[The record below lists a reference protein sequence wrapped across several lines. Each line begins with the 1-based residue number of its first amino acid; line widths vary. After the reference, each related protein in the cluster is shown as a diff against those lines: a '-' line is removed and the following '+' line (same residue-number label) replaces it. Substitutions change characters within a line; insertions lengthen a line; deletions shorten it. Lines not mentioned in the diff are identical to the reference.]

1 MPTRWW
7 IPLEGA
13 RPEQV
18 KLEHVHAAVS
28 RWFDR
33 TAEHHAAGVKP
44 YAISPLARGED
55 GGVGFE
61 VSTLTAAAERLLDIA
76 TAPPATV
83 RLGSDQAV
91 VGRPYR
97 VVNESWESLATPGG
111 HDTWE
116 LEFITP
122 VTFRRGNRA
131 SPLPVAGAVLRGLVT
146 SWNALSGLPERNLT
160 RQHSDDVWVSD
171 IQGASQRMTLSGL
184 RLSGFAG
191 RVVYRCDVPDT
202 RDLVDALFRLAP
214 YAGVG
219 SAKAKGLGVTRLH
232 PAQRRARRAG

>member
-1 MPTRWW
+1 MPSRWW
-7 IPLEGA
+7 VPLEGA
-13 RPEQV
+13 RPDQV

-33 TAEHHAAGVKP
+33 TEQHHAAGVKP

-55 GGVGFE
+55 RRVGFE
-61 VSTLTAAAERLLDIA
+61 VSTLTAAAEKLLDIA
-76 TAPPATV
+76 TEPPATV
-83 RLGSDQAV
+83 RLGIDRAL
-91 VGRPYR
+91 VGRPTR
-97 VVNESWESLATPGG
+97 IADESWESLAEPSGA
-111 HDTWE
+111 DSWD
-116 LEFITP
+116 LEFVTP

-146 SWNALSGLPERNLT
+146 SWNALSGLPERELT
-160 RQHSDDVWVSD
+160 RQQSDDVWVSD

-184 RLSGFAG
+184 RLSAFAG
-191 RVVYRCDVPDT
+191 RVVYRCDVPAT

-232 PAQRRARRAG
+232 SNRHRARRTG

>member
-7 IPLEGA
+7 VPLDGV

-33 TAEHHAAGVKP
+33 KAEHHAAGVKP
-44 YAISPLARGED
+44 YAISPLARDED
-55 GGVGFE
+55 GRAGFE
-61 VSTLTAAAERLLDIA
+61 VSTLTDTAAHLLDVA

-91 VGRPYR
+91 IGRPYR
-97 VVNESWESLATPGG
+97 IADESWASLSEPSGA
-111 HDTWE
+111 DSWDLE
-116 LEFITP
+116 LVTP

-131 SPLPVAGAVLRGLVT
+131 SPLPVAGAVLRGIVT
-146 SWNALSGLPERNLT
+146 SWNALSGLPERELT

-184 RLSGFAG
+184 RLSAFAG
-191 RVVYRCDVPDT
+191 RVVYRCDVPAT

-219 SAKAKGLGVTRLH
+219 SAKAKGLGVARLH
-232 PAQRRARRAG
+232 SDRHRAHRTG